1 MHFLKIPTCKVFLKS
16 FLKGLP
22 VIYSCLWLF
31 VWLLR
36 QDIFTELWLSWNCLL
51 YFDTHNMLLDGWG
64 ILKADI
70 SSLLETC
77 PQWSGKITIQ
87 MNTTKWGPSTFWSPP
102 CTLVITVHENIP
114 QHLEAGEVVHNSKFS
129 VTYPKIVILNLNKY

>member
-1 MHFLKIPTCKVFLKS
+1 MHFLKKNPYLQS
-16 FLKGLP
+16 FFKKLFKKGYLLFIL
-22 VIYSCLWLF
+22 VWLF

-36 QDIFTELWLSWNCLL
+36 QDIFTELWLSWNSLL
-51 YFDTHNMLLDGWG
+51 YFNTHNMLLDGWG

-114 QHLEAGEVVHNSKFS
+114 QHLEGGRLSIIQSFLLHIQK
-129 VTYPKIVILNLNKY
+129 